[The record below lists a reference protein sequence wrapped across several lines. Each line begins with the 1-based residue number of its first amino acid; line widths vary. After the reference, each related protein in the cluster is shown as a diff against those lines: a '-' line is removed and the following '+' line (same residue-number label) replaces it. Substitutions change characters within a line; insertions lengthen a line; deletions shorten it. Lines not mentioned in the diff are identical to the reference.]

1 MKIAH
6 SLTDVRIRAHFCA
19 LMTHLMEI
27 SAASDTRPGAAIRK
41 GGRILKKS
49 RNVGE
54 SVYVFLS
61 VVMFAVLTAVNIESN
76 WRFLEIEGI
85 AAMLWI
91 MVELICGLVR
101 DFVEIV
107 RENEEERRG

>member
-1 MKIAH
+1 MK
-6 SLTDVRIRAHFCA
+6 
-19 LMTHLMEI
+19 
-27 SAASDTRPGAAIRK
+27 K
-41 GGRILKKS
+41 Q
-49 RNVGE
+49 RNAGE

-61 VVMFAVLTAVNIESN
+61 VIMFAVLTAVNIESN
-76 WRFLEIEGI
+76 WRFLEIEGV

-107 RENEEERRG
+107 REDKRHG

>member
-1 MKIAH
+1 M
-6 SLTDVRIRAHFCA
+6 
-19 LMTHLMEI
+19 
-27 SAASDTRPGAAIRK
+27 
-41 GGRILKKS
+41 KKS

-61 VVMFAVLTAVNIESN
+61 VIMFAVLTAINFESG
-76 WRFLEIEGI
+76 WRFIEIEGI

-91 MVELICGLVR
+91 MVELICGIVR

-107 RENEEERRG
+107 EEERHG

>member
-1 MKIAH
+1 MK
-6 SLTDVRIRAHFCA
+6 
-19 LMTHLMEI
+19 
-27 SAASDTRPGAAIRK
+27 K
-41 GGRILKKS
+41 LKH
-49 RNVGE
+49 VGE

-61 VVMFAVLTAVNIESN
+61 VMMFAVLTAVNIESN

-91 MVELICGLVR
+91 MVELICGIVR

-107 RENEEERRG
+107 RENEEERHG

>member
-1 MKIAH
+1 MK
-6 SLTDVRIRAHFCA
+6 
-19 LMTHLMEI
+19 
-27 SAASDTRPGAAIRK
+27 
-41 GGRILKKS
+41 KK

-61 VVMFAVLTAVNIESN
+61 MIMFAVLTAVNIESN
-76 WRFLEIEGI
+76 WRFLEIEGL

-91 MVELICGLVR
+91 MVELICGIVR

-107 RENEEERRG
+107 RENEEERHG

>member
-1 MKIAH
+1 MK
-6 SLTDVRIRAHFCA
+6 
-19 LMTHLMEI
+19 
-27 SAASDTRPGAAIRK
+27 K
-41 GGRILKKS
+41 LKH
-49 RNVGE
+49 VGE

-61 VVMFAVLTAVNIESN
+61 VVMFAVLTAINFESG

-91 MVELICGLVR
+91 MVELVCGLVR
-101 DFVEIV
+101 DFTDIV